1 MYRGNTQRYKLTLST
16 VHLAL
21 RDQAQDVVRSAT
33 DTVLKMLKSKNMK
46 DFDKKKE
53 VEESLVRRFL
63 SSSIPQS

>member
-46 DFDKKKE
+46 DFDKKE